1 MKGALVLLVAVL
13 TAITSWASA
22 ASPALKRLTVAESTE
37 VRPSHAWALESDDVF
52 HLSGTGVCEPLV
64 KVDFDG
70 RLVPNLAQSWQRTDK
85 TTWQFKLRSGVVFQ
99 NGQPFNAQAVITALN
114 HIRSVPTLPRGFTSS
129 TITSLSAAG
138 DTAVI
143 IHTGAPDTLLPNRL
157 SSVNTCI
164 LAPSAYKAGAEPSPF
179 GTGTGPFILKEA
191 SQDSLRLVKNKNY
204 WGGLVNLDEVAWLLV
219 PDGVVRAG
227 MVRTGEADIADNIP
241 ISQVPILEKD
251 TRVVV
256 VKQLAPRTV
265 GLYLNIS
272 RRPFTD
278 VRVRKAIQ
286 YAIDK
291 KAIVAT
297 ILEGIG
303 QPAVG
308 PFTPVEKAWLNSGLK
323 GYPYDPQRAKALLA
337 EAGYKPGDVK
347 FALLTYPSRAELP
360 PIAEAIQKMLK
371 DVGIVA
377 DLQVKPLVDDDA
389 LAGKF
394 ETLLL
399 SRGHLLDVYDPEG
412 FLTADYSCKGSYN
425 LSHYCNPSVDG
436 LLAQSRDANAPQTRY
451 NLYRQVQSIIV
462 DEDAVTV
469 FVNHS
474 VTLVAH
480 SKKVLNYRP
489 HPSHHYTVTAALDIT
504 R

>member
-1 MKGALVLLVAVL
+1 LG
-13 TAITSWASA
+13 
-22 ASPALKRLTVAESTE
+22 
-37 VRPSHAWALESDDVF
+37 LESDDVF
-52 HLSGTGVCEPLV
+52 HLSGTGVCESLV
-64 KVDFDG
+64 KIDFDG
-70 RLVPNLAQSWQRTDK
+70 RLVPNLAVSWQRTDK
-85 TTWQFKLRSGVVFQ
+85 TTWEFKLRPGVVFQ
-99 NGQPFNAQAVITALN
+99 NGQPFNAQAVVAALN
-114 HIRSVPTLPRGFTSS
+114 HIRGVPTLPRGFTSS
-129 TITSLSAAG
+129 TITSVTAAE
-138 DTAVI
+138 DSTVVI
-143 IHTGAPDTLLPNRL
+143 RTGAPDVLLPNRL

-164 LAPSAYKAGAEPSPF
+164 LAPAAYKAGAEPSPF

-191 SQDSLRLVKNKNY
+191 NQDSLRLVKNARY
-204 WGGLVNLDEVAWLLV
+204 WGGSVHLDEVEWLLV

-227 MVRTGEADIADNIP
+227 MVRTGEADIADNVP
-241 ISQVPILEKD
+241 ISQVPILDKD

-256 VKQLAPRTV
+256 IKQLAPRTV
-265 GLYLNIS
+265 GLYLNLG

-291 KAIVAT
+291 KAIVST

-308 PFTPVEKAWLNSGLK
+308 PFTPVEKAWLNSGLR
-323 GYPYDPQRAKALLA
+323 GYPYDPQRARALLA
-337 EAGYKPGDVK
+337 EAGYKPGDLK
-347 FALLTYPSRAELP
+347 FALLTYPSRSELP

-412 FLTADYSCKGSYN
+412 FLTADYSCKGTYN
-425 LSHYCNPSVDG
+425 LSHYCSPVVDG
-436 LLAQSRDANAPQTRY
+436 LLAQSRDANAQTRY
-451 NLYRQVQSIIV
+451 NLYRQIQSIIV

-474 VTLVAH
+474 VTLAAYGKH
-480 SKKVLNYRP
+480 VLNYRV
-489 HPSHHYTVTAALDIT
+489 HPLHQYTVTAAMDIA

>member
-1 MKGALVLLVAVL
+1 MRKVLVLLVAAVM
-13 TAITSWASA
+13 IVTSWASA
-22 ASPALKRLTVAESTE
+22 APALKRLTVAESTE
-37 VRPSHAWALESDDVF
+37 VRPSHAWALETDDVF

-70 RLVPNLAQSWQRTDK
+70 RLVPNLAASWQRVDK
-85 TTWQFKLRSGVVFQ
+85 TTWQFNLRPGVTFQ
-99 NGQPFNAQAVITALN
+99 NGQPLNAQAVITALN
-114 HIRSVPTLPRGFTSS
+114 HIRSVPTLPRGFTAG
-129 TITSLSAAG
+129 TITSMSAAG
-138 DTAVI
+138 DMAVI
-143 IHTGAPDTLLPNRL
+143 IRTGAPDTLLANRL

-164 LAPSAYKAGAEPSPF
+164 LAPAAYKAGAEPSPF
-179 GTGTGPFILKEA
+179 GTGTGPFILKDA
-191 SQDSLRLVKNKNY
+191 GQDSLRLVKNKTY
-204 WGGLVNLDEVAWLLV
+204 WGGPVHLDEVTWLLV

-241 ISQVPILEKD
+241 ISQVPILERD

-265 GLYLNIS
+265 GLYLNMG
-272 RRPFTD
+272 RPPFTD

-286 YAIDK
+286 YAIDR
-291 KAIVAT
+291 KAIVTA
-297 ILEGIG
+297 ILERIG

-308 PFTPVEKAWLNSGLK
+308 PFTPVERAWLNTGLK
-323 GYPYDPQRAKALLA
+323 GFPYDPQRAKALLA
-337 EAGYKPGDVK
+337 EAGYKPGELK
-347 FALLTYPSRAELP
+347 FVLLTYPTRTELP
-360 PIAEAIQKMLK
+360 PIAEAMQKMLK

-377 DLQVKPLVDDDA
+377 ELQVKPLVDDDA

-412 FLTADYSCKGSYN
+412 FLTADYSCKGTYN
-425 LSHYCNPSVDG
+425 LSHYCNPTVDA
-436 LLAQSRDANAPQTRY
+436 LLARSRDANTAEARY
-451 NLYRQVQSIIV
+451 NIYRQIQSIIV

-469 FVNHS
+469 FVNYS

-480 SKKVLNYRP
+480 TKKVLNYRP
-489 HPSHHYTVTAALDIT
+489 HPSHHYTVTAALDIAP
-504 R
+504 